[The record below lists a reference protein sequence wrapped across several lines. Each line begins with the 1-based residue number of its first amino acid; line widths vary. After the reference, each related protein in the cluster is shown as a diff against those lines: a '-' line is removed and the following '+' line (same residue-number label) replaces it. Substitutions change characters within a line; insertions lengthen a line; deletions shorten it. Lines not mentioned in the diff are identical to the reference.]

1 MARFSEGA
9 EWPGRPWLDNEPA
22 SGIYVVRKEKT
33 TDNMEGKMKRL
44 AVSALAALVATL
56 LAVSGAPAVEHYGG
70 QGALPGQ
77 MPGIG
82 QTEGAQTGA
91 VHSAS
96 SLIGLSVEDQQGQQ
110 LGQLQDVMVDL
121 NQNQIAYGIL
131 EVEGSRYLV
140 PWAAITS
147 DHQGIPLTLNAD
159 RQTVVA
165 APVAPAPEMIDENLG
180 RQVHEHFGVSPYW
193 EGQEF
198 RQPTQQPMFRPE
210 QNDPALPRQ

>member
-1 MARFSEGA
+1 
-9 EWPGRPWLDNEPA
+9 
-22 SGIYVVRKEKT
+22 
-33 TDNMEGKMKRL
+33 MEGKMKKFV
-44 AVSALAALVATL
+44 VSALAALMATL
-56 LAVSGAPAVEHYGG
+56 LAVSVVPAVEHYGG

-82 QTEGAQTGA
+82 QTEGVQTGA

-96 SLIGLSVEDQQGQQ
+96 SLIGLPVEDRQGQQ

-131 EVEGSRYLV
+131 EFEGSRYLV

-147 DHQGIPLTLNAD
+147 DHEGISLTLNAD

-165 APVAPAPEMIDENLG
+165 APVAPAPEMIDENFG

-193 EGQEF
+193 EDQEF
-198 RQPTQQPMFRPE
+198 RQPEQQPMFKPE
-210 QNDPALPRQ
+210 RVDPALPRQ